1 MIIYKR
7 FLAHLIHIG
16 AIMLVAAVPLL
27 NLSCE
32 KGDFHKTN
40 TSKKTLTEIKNEK
53 HFNHIIESSNNRL
66 LLFEFYADWCA
77 PCKDLEPIL
86 EEIAAKHKNEVEI
99 YKINYDSNPKLSVLF
114 KVAGLPYVAFVK
126 NRVILHSILGLH
138 PKESYV
144 NAVKSYSKHSS

>member
-7 FLAHLIHIG
+7 FFTCLMSIG
-16 AIMLVAAVPLL
+16 VILLVIGISFFI
-27 NLSCE
+27 LSCE

-40 TSKKTLTEIKNEK
+40 TSKKTLTEIKSEK
-53 HFNHIIESSNNRL
+53 HFNRIIESSNNRL

-86 EEIAAKHKNEVEI
+86 EEIAEKHKNQVAI
-99 YKINYDSNPKLSVLF
+99 YKINFDSNRKLSELF
-114 KVAGLPYVAFVK
+114 EVPGLPYVAFVK